1 MLQRYRTRLSG
12 PLLDRIDLHVTV
24 PRVPHS
30 DLVCTDE
37 SEKSADIRTRVD
49 MARARQRLRLSP
61 FGIHSNAGM
70 QARHIRRFCPL
81 DTEGDALLK
90 QITDHLGL
98 SARSF
103 SRILKVA
110 RTIAD
115 LAASEQIL
123 ISHLSE
129 AVQYRSPDRAN
140 D

>member
-1 MLQRYRTRLSG
+1 M
-12 PLLDRIDLHVTV
+12 
-24 PRVPHS
+24 
-30 DLVCTDE
+30 
-37 SEKSADIRTRVD
+37 EKFPEREVNNRARVD
-49 MARARQRLRLSP
+49 QARARQRQRLAA

-70 QARHIRRFCPL
+70 QSRHIRRFCPL
-81 DTEGDALLK
+81 DAQGDALLK

-115 LAASEQIL
+115 LADSEQIQ